1 MIIGFQ
7 SKMRDEEHYSGDFN
21 SEGLK
26 HGTGTYT
33 FGNGDTYNGEFQ
45 NDKIHGKGIYESE
58 NPVEKEGLPPL
69 PPFIIEGNYEHGELT
84 KGIIEYAHENYHVR
98 AIKTSK
104 ESDII
109 ITYKYG
115 NGKKI
120 VFKGN
125 ANLVFDNATG
135 YFLSKDGL
143 GKMTTSHTSGMKVM
157 YEGEFHEDKKH
168 GIGKTTYE
176 SGGKK
181 FMYIGL
187 YENGDKLQGD
197 FYEIFEKEQTYTLYR
212 GSWRNNKKHG
222 NSSVTFYKNKDI
234 YNGEWIDDSRTY
246 GIMFYSKPNRKY
258 FYQGNFAEV
267 KGKSK
272 KHGEGMLVYRN
283 ADYEVGYFKN
293 GRLLNGV
300 YKKRDAAPLVIGTGI
315 GCNDEQI
322 NEQDKNRLIIQ
333 STRTSVELNRSPPQ
347 LSSYHE
353 VMNIYNNVKID
364 NFDVPSYFLIY
375 INNNIL
381 IDRGGRE
388 ISVSCGG
395 KKKSKKSRKSR
406 KVKKNQTKK
415 KKTRKMNI

>member
-1 MIIGFQ
+1 MIIGLQ
-7 SKMRDEEHYSGDFN
+7 SKMRNGKYSGEFN
-21 SEGLK
+21 CEGLK

-33 FGNGDTYNGEFQ
+33 FANGDTYNGEFQ
-45 NDKIHGKGIYESE
+45 DDEIHGKGIYESK
-58 NPVEKEGLPPL
+58 NPVEGL

-84 KGIIEYAHENYHVR
+84 KGIIEYAHENYNAR
-98 AIKTSK
+98 AIRTSK

-109 ITYKYG
+109 ITYKYS
-115 NGKKI
+115 NGQKT

-125 ANLVFDNATG
+125 ANLVLSG

-143 GKMTTSHTSGMKVM
+143 GKMTTSSHKRGMKVM

-222 NSSVTFYKNKDI
+222 DSSVTVYRNKDM

-258 FYQGNFAEV
+258 FYQGNFSEEN
-267 KGKSK
+267 GDNK

-283 ADYEVGYFKN
+283 ADYKVGYFKN

-333 STRTSVELNRSPPQ
+333 ATRYTFVELNRSPPQ
-347 LSSYHE
+347 LSSYDE

-364 NFDVPSYFLIY
+364 NFETPSDFLIY
-375 INNNIL
+375 IDNNIL
-381 IDRGGRE
+381 IDRGRE
-388 ISVSCGG
+388 ISVSRGG
-395 KKKSKKSRKSR
+395 KKKSRKSNKSR

-415 KKTRKMNI
+415 KTRKMNI

>member
-7 SKMRDEEHYSGDFN
+7 SKMRDEKHYSGEFN

-45 NDKIHGKGIYESE
+45 DDEIHGKGIYESE

-84 KGIIEYAHENYHVR
+84 KGIIEYARENYHAR

-109 ITYKYG
+109 ITYKYS

-125 ANLVFDNATG
+125 TNLVFDNATG

-143 GKMTTSHTSGMKVM
+143 GKMTTSHKRGMKVM

-197 FYEIFEKEQTYTLYR
+197 FYEIFEKEETYTLYR
-212 GSWRNNKKHG
+212 GSWRNNERHG
-222 NSSVTFYKNKDI
+222 DSSVTVYKNKDM
-234 YNGEWIDDSRTY
+234 YNGEWIDDFRTY

-258 FYQGNFAEV
+258 FYQGKFSEENGEN
-267 KGKSK
+267 K

-300 YKKRDAAPLVIGTGI
+300 YKKRDAAPLLIGTGI

-333 STRTSVELNRSPPQ
+333 ATRTSVELNRSPPQ
-347 LSSYHE
+347 LSSYDE

-364 NFDVPSYFLIY
+364 NFDIPSDFLIY

-388 ISVSCGG
+388 ISVSRGG
-395 KKKSKKSRKSR
+395 KKKSRKSKKSR

-415 KKTRKMNI
+415 KTRKMNI